1 MFVDQCEKCKKMFV
15 RDSPA
20 PTVGLKISGTTCPAY
35 RTDGRKCRG
44 KLRDFVLDWEDSLPD
59 DDLTISDAHSMKAD
73 LRLVII
79 KFK

>member
-20 PTVGLKISGTTCPAY
+20 PTVGLKLSGTDCPAY
-35 RTDGRKCRG
+35 RPDGRKCRG

-59 DDLTISDAHSMKAD
+59 DDLTISDTHSMKAD
-73 LRLVII
+73 LRFVIF
-79 KFK
+79 KFT